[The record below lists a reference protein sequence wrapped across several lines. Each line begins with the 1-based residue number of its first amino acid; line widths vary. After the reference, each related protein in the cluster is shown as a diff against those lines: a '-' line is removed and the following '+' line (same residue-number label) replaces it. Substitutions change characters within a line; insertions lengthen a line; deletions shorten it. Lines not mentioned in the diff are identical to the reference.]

1 MISRLRNMAVVSSLV
16 LIDLF
21 TLASA
26 YLFAFYTRSLF
37 ALVAPE
43 RVSLQGSMI
52 DLAHFWWTPF
62 IFLFFIAYER
72 LYTQR
77 IPFWDEARVLVK
89 VVSVSVIIILS
100 IVTLDKSFIRFSR
113 LTLFFFWIF
122 SLLFSPIFRL
132 RGKQILYRL
141 GLWKENVIIIGAGKA
156 GRAAAQALSLDTH
169 LGFNLIGFL
178 DDSPDKI
185 ATTIEIYG
193 RQYKIFGKVRNF
205 KRFVNYLNISN
216 VIIAIPSLRP
226 DKLTK
231 LTNTVQKHTKQVM
244 LIPDLKGMS
253 LLNTELC
260 HLFAQQMF
268 LLKINNNLKNPFNR
282 FVKRVFDFSL
292 SLLLL
297 PFILLAIGIIGT
309 LIRMDSRGPA
319 FFVQDRLGRK
329 GTFKC
334 LKFRTMHLNSE
345 ELLASHLEASPEASE
360 EWEKYKKLRSY
371 DPRVTRVGKFL
382 RKTSLDELPQL
393 FNVLKG
399 EMSLV
404 GPRPYLPQEKDDIR
418 ESIDTILLI
427 NPGISGLWQ
436 VSGRNE
442 LTFEDRIKL
451 DTWYILNWS
460 VWFDIVII
468 FKTLGVVLKRQGAY

>member
-1 MISRLRNMAVVSSLV
+1 MISRLKNITVISALVVL
-16 LIDLF
+16 DLF
-21 TLASA
+21 TLGSA
-26 YLFAFYTRSLF
+26 YLFAFYSRRLF
-37 ALVAPE
+37 AFMVPE
-43 RVSLQGSMI
+43 IINLQVSVI
-52 DLAHFWWTPF
+52 DFSYFWWAPF

-77 IPFWDEARVLVK
+77 IPFWDETRGLVK
-89 VVSVSVIIILS
+89 VVSVSFIIILS

-113 LTLFFFWIF
+113 LTLILFWIF
-122 SLLFSPIFRL
+122 SLFFFPVFRL
-132 RGKQILYRL
+132 RGKQILYRF

-156 GRAAAQALSLDTH
+156 GKAAAHALSTDTH
-169 LGFNLIGFL
+169 MGFNLIGFL

-185 ATTIEIYG
+185 STSIEIYG

-205 KRFVNYLNISN
+205 KRFVNYLNISS

-231 LTNTVQKHTKQVM
+231 LTNTVQKYTKQVM

-282 FVKRVFDFSL
+282 FVKRIFDFIL

-297 PFILLAIGIIGT
+297 PLIVPAIGIIGV

-319 FFVQDRLGRK
+319 FFVQERLGKK

-334 LKFRTMHLNSE
+334 LKFRTMHLNAE
-345 ELLASHLEASPEASE
+345 ELLAKHLESSPAASE

-404 GPRPYLPQEKDDIR
+404 GPRPYLPQERDDIR

-460 VWFDIVII
+460 LWFDIVIL

>member
-1 MISRLRNMAVVSSLV
+1 MAVISSLV
-16 LIDLF
+16 FIDLF
-21 TLASA
+21 TLGSA
-26 YLFAFYTRSLF
+26 YLFAFYTRRLF
-37 ALVAPE
+37 ALVSPE
-43 RVSLQGSMI
+43 RINLQVSVI
-52 DLAHFWWTPF
+52 DFAYFWWTPF

-77 IPFWDEARVLVK
+77 IPFWDEARGLVK
-89 VVSVSVIIILS
+89 AVSVSVIVILS
-100 IVTLDKSFIRFSR
+100 IVTLDKSLIRFSR
-113 LTLFFFWIF
+113 LTLIFFWIF
-122 SLLFSPIFRL
+122 SLFFFPIFRL

-141 GLWKENVIIIGAGKA
+141 GVWKENVIIIGAGKA
-156 GRAAAQALSLDTH
+156 GRAVAQALSMDTH
-169 LGFNLIGFL
+169 LGFNLLGFL
-178 DDSPDKI
+178 DDSAEKI
-185 ATTIEIYG
+185 ATMIEIEG
-193 RQYKIFGKVRNF
+193 HEFKVFGKVKNF
-205 KRFVNYLNISN
+205 KKFVKFLNVSS
-216 VIIAIPSLRP
+216 VIIAIPSLP
-226 DKLTK
+226 PAKLTK
-231 LTNTVQKHTKQVM
+231 LTNTVQKYTKQVM

-297 PFILLAIGIIGT
+297 PFIVPAIGIIGA

-319 FFVQDRLGRK
+319 FFVQDRLGKK

-334 LKFRTMHLNSE
+334 LKFRTMHLNAE
-345 ELLASHLEASPEASE
+345 ELLTRHLESSPAASE

>member
-1 MISRLRNMAVVSSLV
+1 MAVISSLV
-16 LIDLF
+16 FIDLF
-21 TLASA
+21 TLGSA
-26 YLFAFYTRSLF
+26 YLLAFYARRLF

-43 RVSLQGSMI
+43 ITNLQVSVI
-52 DLAHFWWTPF
+52 DFAYFWWTPF

-77 IPFWDEARVLVK
+77 IPFWNEARGLVK
-89 VVSVSVIIILS
+89 AVSVSVIVILS
-100 IVTLDKSFIRFSR
+100 IVTLDKSLIRFSR
-113 LTLFFFWIF
+113 LTLIFFWIF
-122 SLLFSPIFRL
+122 SLFFFPIFRL

-141 GLWKENVIIIGAGKA
+141 GIWKENVIIVGAGKA
-156 GRAAAQALSLDTH
+156 GRAVAQALSIDTH
-169 LGFNLIGFL
+169 LGFNLLGFL
-178 DDSPDKI
+178 DDSDEII
-185 ATTIEIYG
+185 ATMIEIEG
-193 RQYKIFGKVRNF
+193 HEFKVFGKVKNF
-205 KRFVNYLNISN
+205 KKFVKFLNVSS
-216 VIIAIPSLRP
+216 VIIAIPSLP
-226 DKLTK
+226 PAKLTK
-231 LTNTVQKHTKQVM
+231 LTNTVQKYTKQVM

-260 HLFAQQMF
+260 HLFAQQIF

-282 FVKRVFDFSL
+282 FVKRAFDFSL

-297 PFILLAIGIIGT
+297 PFIVLAIGIIGT

-319 FFVQDRLGRK
+319 FFVQDRLGKK

-334 LKFRTMHLNSE
+334 LKFRTMYLNAE
-345 ELLASHLEASPEASE
+345 ELLARHLESSAAASE

-371 DPRVTRVGKFL
+371 DPRVTRVGRFL

-399 EMSLV
+399 EMSLI
-404 GPRPYLPQEKDDIR
+404 GPRPYLQEEKKDIGDN
-418 ESIDTILLI
+418 IDTILLI

-460 VWFDIVII
+460 LWFDIVII